1 MNKMTT
7 KLLVAAAIIGG
18 VAYYVSTNDK
28 LKKQIGLSGT
38 KHPNTSRKRTT
49 KRRLK

>member
-38 KHPNTSRKRTT
+38 KHSYRKKTT